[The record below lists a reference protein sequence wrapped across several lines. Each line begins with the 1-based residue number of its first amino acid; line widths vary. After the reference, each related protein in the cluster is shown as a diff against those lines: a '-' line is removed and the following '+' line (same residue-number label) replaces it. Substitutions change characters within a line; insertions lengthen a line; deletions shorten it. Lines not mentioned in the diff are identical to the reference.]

1 MTHFRKVSKSNKLF
15 KSANLQIYDLQ
26 KLICGPP
33 IFADLVRGAIPK
45 VSDNGKF
52 TYTVVCGVQVE
63 LTPPSPGELGAVVR
77 GAGGLVK
84 DALTFRWAQVQIFLY
99 NLG

>member
-1 MTHFRKVSKSNKLF
+1 MPHLRKVRKSNKIF
-15 KSANLQIYDLQ
+15 NSAILRFA
-26 KLICGPP
+26 KLNCGAP
-33 IFADLVRGAIPK
+33 IFADLVAVRYRRFLGM
-45 VSDNGKF
+45 VNLH
-52 TYTVVCGVQVE
+52 TYIVVRGVQVE

-99 NLG
+99 NLA

>member
-1 MTHFRKVSKSNKLF
+1 MIDLITCCRSNWSDPVTERYLYLVQC
-15 KSANLQIYDLQ
+15 SNLTSLKPEYFILSPQ
-26 KLICGPP
+26 
-33 IFADLVRGAIPK
+33 IPK

-84 DALTFRWAQVQIFLY
+84 DALTFRWAQVQIFFI
-99 NLG
+99 

>member
-1 MTHFRKVSKSNKLF
+1 MV
-15 KSANLQIYDLQ
+15 NLIY
-26 KLICGPP
+26 IYCSG
-33 IFADLVRGAIPK
+33 
-45 VSDNGKF
+45 
-52 TYTVVCGVQVE
+52 CGVQVE

-84 DALTFRWAQVQIFLY
+84 DALTFRWAQVQIFVS